1 MSHRLLLTVI
11 YSALVR
17 FPCFTLLYCRQVVS
31 NKRSMDCSKSED
43 DFTARKRKTRNKN
56 RVLSDVSEPNT
67 ADLQG
72 AVKTPRKVTLADSE
86 EQM

>member
-1 MSHRLLLTVI
+1 
-11 YSALVR
+11 
-17 FPCFTLLYCRQVVS
+17 
-31 NKRSMDCSKSED
+31 MDCSKSED